1 MVTNAFSSSSAS
13 ASVSYCPPIC
23 LDEVQQHV
31 NDAKDALND
40 GNVVKAAS
48 ELDIVRTAVEVYST
62 RYIYVNVYGHAS
74 SSRLTAAAGRDP
86 AVAQRAGRHNSLLRW
101 RLRLT

>member
-1 MVTNAFSSSSAS
+1 MNKYSLVLLAILSTVVLTGGSMVTNAFSSSSAS

-48 ELDIVRTAVEVYST
+48 ELDIVS
-62 RYIYVNVYGHAS
+62 
-74 SSRLTAAAGRDP
+74 
-86 AVAQRAGRHNSLLRW
+86 SLLDQIDDM
-101 RLRLT
+101 TSNNNSD

>member
-1 MVTNAFSSSSAS
+1 MNKYSFIFLTVITTALLSTGSVVTNAFSSTS

-40 GNVVKAAS
+40 GKLVEAAS
-48 ELDIVRTAVEVYST
+48 ELDIVS
-62 RYIYVNVYGHAS
+62 
-74 SSRLTAAAGRDP
+74 
-86 AVAQRAGRHNSLLRW
+86 SLLDQ
-101 RLRLT
+101 LDDMTSKSE

>member
-1 MVTNAFSSSSAS
+1 MNKYSLVLLAIISTVVLTGSSMVTNAFSSSSAS

-40 GNVVKAAS
+40 GNVVKASS
-48 ELDIVRTAVEVYST
+48 ELDIVS
-62 RYIYVNVYGHAS
+62 
-74 SSRLTAAAGRDP
+74 
-86 AVAQRAGRHNSLLRW
+86 SLLDQIDDM
-101 RLRLT
+101 TSQSD

>member
-1 MVTNAFSSSSAS
+1 MNKHSFVFLAIISTVILSSGSMVSNAFSSAS

-40 GNVVKAAS
+40 GNVVEATS
-48 ELDIVRTAVEVYST
+48 ELNIVS
-62 RYIYVNVYGHAS
+62 
-74 SSRLTAAAGRDP
+74 
-86 AVAQRAGRHNSLLRW
+86 SLLDQIDDM
-101 RLRLT
+101 TSSNSD

>member
-1 MVTNAFSSSSAS
+1 MNNYSFIFLIVITISLLSTGSVITNAFSSTS

-40 GNVVKAAS
+40 GKLVEAAS
-48 ELDIVRTAVEVYST
+48 ELDIVS
-62 RYIYVNVYGHAS
+62 
-74 SSRLTAAAGRDP
+74 
-86 AVAQRAGRHNSLLRW
+86 SLLDQ
-101 RLRLT
+101 LDDMTSKSE

>member
-1 MVTNAFSSSSAS
+1 MNKYSFILLAIISTTILTGGSMVTSAFSSAS

-40 GNVVKAAS
+40 GNVVKASS
-48 ELDIVRTAVEVYST
+48 ELDIVSSLLDQINDMT
-62 RYIYVNVYGHAS
+62 S
-74 SSRLTAAAGRDP
+74 SSD
-86 AVAQRAGRHNSLLRW
+86 NSD
-101 RLRLT
+101 

>member
-1 MVTNAFSSSSAS
+1 MNNFSFIFLAIISTIILASGSMVTDAFTSAS

-40 GNVVKAAS
+40 GKIVEAAS
-48 ELDIVRTAVEVYST
+48 ELDIVSSLLDQIDDMT
-62 RYIYVNVYGHAS
+62 S
-74 SSRLTAAAGRDP
+74 SS
-86 AVAQRAGRHNSLLRW
+86 NSDEDG
-101 RLRLT
+101 